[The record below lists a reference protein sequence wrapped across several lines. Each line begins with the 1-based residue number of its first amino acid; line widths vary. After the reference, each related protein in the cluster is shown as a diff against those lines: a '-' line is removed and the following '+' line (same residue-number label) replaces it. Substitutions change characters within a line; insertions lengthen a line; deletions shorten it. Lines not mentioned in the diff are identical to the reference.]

1 MDAPL
6 RQYLGWEGFPENLTE
21 PEIAHFFSLS
31 VDIQRAVQ
39 RHRRPLN
46 RLGVAL
52 QIGFLR
58 LTGALL
64 NSVEMIPPPIL
75 AHLGTELGI
84 APPRLASIRA
94 LYRRRRTLFEH
105 QAAAKQ
111 ALGLNDLTEH
121 GERALNGFLR
131 REASDKFLVDELEQA
146 ARVWLG
152 ARAKGILSA
161 ARDACLK
168 GGRTADIENAEHLLA
183 AL

>member
-21 PEIAHFFSLS
+21 PEVVHFFSLS
-31 VDIQRAVQ
+31 VDIQRTVQ

-64 NSVEMIPPPIL
+64 NSVEMIPPPVL

-121 GERALNGFLR
+121 GERALNG
-131 REASDKFLVDELEQA
+131 
-146 ARVWLG
+146 
-152 ARAKGILSA
+152 
-161 ARDACLK
+161 
-168 GGRTADIENAEHLLA
+168 LA
-183 AL
+183 ALFATRSREPPSFIAPCPDSGTSFHNGYSAIFTSY